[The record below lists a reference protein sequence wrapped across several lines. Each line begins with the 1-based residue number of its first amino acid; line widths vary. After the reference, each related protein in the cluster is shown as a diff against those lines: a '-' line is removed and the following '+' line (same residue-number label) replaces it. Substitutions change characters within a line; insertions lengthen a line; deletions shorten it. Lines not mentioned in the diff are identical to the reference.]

1 MGTIRKR
8 SERSIDRGGRRGI
21 TRGVPLVL
29 ALIGIVS
36 LSLSIAFARAQ
47 GLTVTQCNSSD
58 PSCQQS
64 TTTVT
69 PRCGSSHPHRSS
81 GSGSSGNGS
90 NEVHTYSLGSGKGQV
105 QTPGGHTRKD
115 NLTVNVS
122 PSVQRALHPHPH
134 HSAPAPPTVA
144 APTAP
149 PKPPV
154 STSGGAGLVAPF
166 TAPLATLTGDQALA
180 QFAVPPFLM
189 PVYIAAGR
197 TYGVPWNVLASINQI
212 ETNFGRNLNVS
223 SAGAEGWMQFMPATW
238 KSWGVDASG
247 DGY

>member
-69 PRCGSSHPHRSS
+69 PRSGSSQPHRSS

-90 NEVHTYSLGSGKGQV
+90 SEVHTYSLGSGKGQV

-115 NLTVNVS
+115 SLTVNVS
-122 PSVQRALHPHPH
+122 PSVRRALHPHPH

-166 TAPLATLTGDQALA
+166 TAPLTIVVLGIEQVCHRSRTSRNR
-180 QFAVPPFLM
+180 VP
-189 PVYIAAGR
+189 R
-197 TYGVPWNVLASINQI
+197 
-212 ETNFGRNLNVS
+212 S
-223 SAGAEGWMQFMPATW
+223 SAHHP
-238 KSWGVDASG
+238 SWRICACNQVSTVF
-247 DGY
+247 